1 MVYWVGGGR
10 GGNHL
15 TTVGFK
21 AKFFT
26 CSFAGYLISKPPC
39 ASYRTYCTK
48 CVKNSSIKILGGGG
62 VFVKMYLTC
71 TIKLKSPNW
80 GYCVERQTV
89 PVDKIFKIFW

>member
-1 MVYWVGGGR
+1 MCELP
-10 GGNHL
+10 HL
-15 TTVGFK
+15 LHEMCEK
-21 AKFFT
+21 Q
-26 CSFAGYLISKPPC
+26 LN
-39 ASYRTYCTK
+39 
-48 CVKNSSIKILGGGG
+48 KNLGGG

>member
-15 TTVGFK
+15 TIVGFK

-26 CSFAGYLISKPPC
+26 HSFAGYLISKTPC

-62 VFVKMYLTC
+62 VCKNVSYMYYK
-71 TIKLKSPNW
+71 IEESKLGVLCRETNGAGK
-80 GYCVERQTV
+80 
-89 PVDKIFKIFW
+89 